1 MHVLCFVSYDVSDL
15 YSSNMI
21 WWEFILKEEKKKQL
35 SFIQRPKQSK
45 NIKFS
50 ADIIYTAK
58 K

>member
-1 MHVLCFVSYDVSDL
+1 
-15 YSSNMI
+15 MI